1 VRSAGARDGRVIA
14 PAVSAPTTVDAEPTR
29 WVVVGAGAGPLACTV
44 ALNVAVAAASGG
56 TPTLLH
62 DLDGAAAR
70 ALARVVG
77 LDGVVALPWTTAPL
91 QLRTAGGETSPPAP
105 HTLVIVAAPRRLDAP
120 VRAEL
125 ERAAVVLV
133 PMDATAVAR
142 RALREVAALLAAS
155 PAPALLHAVLGRSLP
170 RDADRW
176 ALLEEIEALAPGA
189 LLSATLPAG
198 RAGPG
203 PAGADA
209 ARLYAPGTAA
219 ATAYAAVLAA
229 VVRSLETA
237 RAGRDRARLTSTSP

>member
-1 VRSAGARDGRVIA
+1 
-14 PAVSAPTTVDAEPTR
+14 VSAPTTIDAEPAR

-44 ALNVAVAAASGG
+44 ALNVAVAAASAG

-70 ALARVVG
+70 ALARVVAE
-77 LDGVVALPWTTAPL
+77 DGVVALPWTTAPL
-91 QLRTAGGETSPPAP
+91 RLRTPGGETSPPTP
-105 HTLVIVAAPRRLDAP
+105 GTLVIVAAPRRLDAA
-120 VRAEL
+120 VRVEL
-125 ERAAVVLV
+125 ERAALVLV

-142 RALREVAALLAAS
+142 RALREVAALLAAL

-189 LLSATLPAG
+189 LLSATLPTG
-198 RAGPG
+198 RAAPG
-203 PAGADA
+203 VAGADA

-219 ATAYAAVLAA
+219 AAAYAAVLVA
-229 VVRSLETA
+229 VVGSLQA
-237 RAGRDRARLTSTSP
+237 GRAGRDPARLTSTSP